1 MCLLAIA
8 WRAHSA
14 CTLAVAANRDEFH
27 ARPAAPLGRWEQ
39 PPIIAGRDL
48 QAGGTWLA
56 FGRAGRFGVITNF
69 RELGRRRRAAPS
81 RGELIPRFLAS
92 DLSAARFLE
101 QMEADSMGYA
111 GFNLLLCDGAE
122 LWYASNRADQFARRL
137 QPGVYG
143 LSNHFL
149 DTPWP
154 KLVRVRERLRRL
166 LAPAATGELAP
177 RALHAALFESLE
189 DRARAELHDL
199 PATGLTPEW
208 EHVLSSPF
216 VVHPE
221 YGTRCATVALIDAR
235 GNGLVTERRYAAD
248 GMATGDTEL
257 ELNSL

>member
-1 MCLLAIA
+1 MCLLAVA
-8 WRAHSA
+8 WRVHSA
-14 CTLAVAANRDEFH
+14 HTLALAANRDEFH
-27 ARPAAPLGRWEQ
+27 ARAAVPLARWDH

-56 FGRAGRFGVITNF
+56 FGRARRFGVITNF
-69 RELGRRRRAAPS
+69 REHGRPRRAAPS
-81 RGELIPRFLAS
+81 RGTLIPRFLAS
-92 DLSAARFLE
+92 DLPAERFLE
-101 QMEADSMGYA
+101 QIEADSMGYA

-122 LWYASNRADQFARRL
+122 LWYASNRADEFARRL

-154 KLVRVRERLRRL
+154 KLIRVRERLRAL
-166 LAPAATGELAP
+166 LDRVDREI
-177 RALHAALFESLE
+177 ALHALQDALLDSLE
-189 DRARAELHDL
+189 DRTRAELHDL
-199 PATGLTPEW
+199 PATGLTPQW

-235 GNGLVTERRYAAD
+235 GNGVIKERRYAAD
-248 GMATGDTEL
+248 GRATGETEL